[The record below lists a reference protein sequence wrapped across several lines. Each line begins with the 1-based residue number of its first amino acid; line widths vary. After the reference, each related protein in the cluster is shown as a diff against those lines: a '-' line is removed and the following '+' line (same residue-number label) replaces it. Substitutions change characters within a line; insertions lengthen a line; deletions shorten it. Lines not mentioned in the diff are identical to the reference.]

1 MLCGPGS
8 LLLIQ
13 EKNLESRITESE
25 GLWKVIQ
32 VQRRELCWQNKVH
45 GAKVW
50 MKVTATGR
58 AELEE
63 SSTNVSGH
71 HRKACPSLTYG
82 QSFAVCLIFQL
93 RRHREEPIYTP
104 PSVLLHILDGQ
115 PTALK
120 TAHRKEEC
128 HSLHMITGPSE
139 FLTHLSTRTC
149 FQSLRRFILHLVGEA
164 PAMGVGYSGWAVR
177 EQDRLKDC
185 PALYHRVPA

>member
-1 MLCGPGS
+1 MWSNSFILETRKLES
-8 LLLIQ
+8 EKY

-128 HSLHMITGPSE
+128 HSLHMGPQNSSPTCLQEPASRACGDSFFTWLGRLLLWGLDIQAGLCGSRTG
-139 FLTHLSTRTC
+139 
-149 FQSLRRFILHLVGEA
+149 
-164 PAMGVGYSGWAVR
+164 
-177 EQDRLKDC
+177 
-185 PALYHRVPA
+185 

>member
-1 MLCGPGS
+1 MWSNSFILETRKLES
-8 LLLIQ
+8 EKY

-104 PSVLLHILDGQ
+104 PSDNRALRIPHPPVYKNLLPEPAEIHSSPGWGGSCYGGWIFRLGCAGAGQ
-115 PTALK
+115 AK
-120 TAHRKEEC
+120 R
-128 HSLHMITGPSE
+128 
-139 FLTHLSTRTC
+139 LSSSISPC
-149 FQSLRRFILHLVGEA
+149 SSIEPQ
-164 PAMGVGYSGWAVR
+164 GVS
-177 EQDRLKDC
+177 KF
-185 PALYHRVPA
+185 

>member
-1 MLCGPGS
+1 MWSNSFIL
-8 LLLIQ
+8 
-13 EKNLESRITESE
+13 ETRKLESEKRKI
-25 GLWKVIQ
+25 WK
-32 VQRRELCWQNKVH
+32 
-45 GAKVW
+45 
-50 MKVTATGR
+50 
-58 AELEE
+58 AELLSRRVFGRLSKFKEE
-63 SSTNVSGH
+63 NSVGKIKYMEQSVSGH

>member
-1 MLCGPGS
+1 MWSNSFILETRKLES
-8 LLLIQ
+8 EKY

-50 MKVTATGR
+50 MKCIWTPQKSVPLPDLWPELCSVPYIPIKKTQRGAHLHASVSVVTYLGR
-58 AELEE
+58 ATHGFEN
-63 SSTNVSGH
+63 SSQERGMS
-71 HRKACPSLTYG
+71 
-82 QSFAVCLIFQL
+82 
-93 RRHREEPIYTP
+93 
-104 PSVLLHILDGQ
+104 Q
-115 PTALK
+115 P
-120 TAHRKEEC
+120 AH
-128 HSLHMITGPSE
+128 GPSE